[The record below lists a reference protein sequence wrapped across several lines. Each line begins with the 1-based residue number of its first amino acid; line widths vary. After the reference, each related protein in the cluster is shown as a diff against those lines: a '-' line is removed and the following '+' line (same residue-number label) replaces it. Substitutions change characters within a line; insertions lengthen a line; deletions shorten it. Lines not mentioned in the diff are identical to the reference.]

1 MGQIKNIKLHIVTD
15 IKNSN
20 TQHTTMVRSKKNKLP
35 IEREGIKAE
44 NPESY
49 YTLADGEIGRGKF
62 SVVKKATCKKTG
74 KTYAAKI
81 IRFDDENIRYAIRE
95 YDLMS
100 GNLQKLEE
108 NETLKRS
115 LPFLHETYLV
125 RKYLILIMDLCD
137 GRTLL
142 EYFSSKHSIT
152 EDDVAVVV
160 RWLRQ
165 VLKELH
171 SNNVVHLDIRPTN
184 IRMTSL
190 NDMKL
195 LDFNSARHLANK
207 KAGEVVDVIG
217 DTEFCAPEM
226 LSFDRVQPGSDIWSV
241 AVIMYILLS
250 GISPYFYEDESK
262 VSSQVEKCIYD
273 VDDNLET
280 VSAEAKDFI
289 KKIFKRAPE
298 MGLTAEKALQH
309 PWLSVD
315 YAPTRKNSKIVQQ
328 DRIKETDERLLSE
341 EEEEYIEA
349 SFVFRTFE
357 EPEYI
362 SPESS
367 EGEDED
373 EGEDKE

>member
-49 YTLADGEIGRGKF
+49 YTLADEEIGRGKF
-62 SVVKKATCKKTG
+62 SVVKKATCKKTN
-74 KTYAAKI
+74 KVYAAKI
-81 IRFDDENIRYAIRE
+81 IKFDDDSLKFAIRE
-95 YDLMS
+95 YDLMVS
-100 GNLQKLEE
+100 KIKDLEE
-108 NETLKRS
+108 NDIARKS
-115 LPFLHETYLV
+115 LPQLHEAYLV
-125 RKYLILIMDLCD
+125 RKYLIIIMTLCD
-137 GRTLL
+137 GKTILDF
-142 EYFSSKHSIT
+142 FSQKHSIT
-152 EDDVAVVV
+152 EEDVAVVI
-160 RWLRQ
+160 RWMCDILN
-165 VLKELH
+165 VLH

-190 NDMKL
+190 NDIKL

-250 GISPYFYEDESK
+250 GISPYFYEDENK
-262 VSSQVEKCIYD
+262 VSSQVEKCIYN
-273 VDDNLET
+273 VDENLET

-289 KKIFKRAPE
+289 RKIFKRAPE
-298 MGLTAEKALQH
+298 MRLTAEKALQH

-349 SFVFRTFE
+349 SLVFRTFE
-357 EPEYI
+357 EPEYV

-367 EGEDED
+367 EGEDE
-373 EGEDKE
+373 E